1 MYNLLQEIIG
11 TNSFETKKN
20 EALKTFDQIAK
31 EKVKVEEM
39 LEEIKNHIEELNTEK
54 ELYKDYETTEVEATC
69 IEFCIY
75 QKHLTDIQKKLDNFT
90 TQYND
95 LLKDYTTEKNDEI
108 DQATKKTELRN
119 LLDSLKH
126 KDQSI
131 LNKETILIDDLRDL
145 RSKAEKIKIQLAN
158 IETTKASLS
167 QAALGSQE
175 EPEKAQARMDELEG
189 KLKRAI
195 TDLQRREA
203 ELHQARGQL
212 REYTRQLDGL
222 LLNKGASQNFKN
234 VQQKKDYYTQQVQKF
249 EEKVKKSKEQ
259 IRECQQS
266 IDKNRNT
273 MNANKDRLQVLA
285 TEIKKN
291 TTDLDQTTA
300 SISGA
305 NQKKTEIASQMK
317 NLIYTINQDK
327 SDHEELKKN
336 AGKLQRTLQQS
347 LKDNLLYT
355 IETIMDKVKERGIQ
369 GVYGQLIDLIKIK
382 PELNVCC
389 DIVLKNKL
397 FGFVVDSYETAD
409 LLIKINQEI
418 KGSAINIYPMSW
430 IADLRPQN
438 IEYPT
443 GNDVIIVKN
452 HVQAQEGL
460 PIDIRPLIENIFG
473 KTLLVRNYQ
482 TATVIAKKY
491 KLNCV
496 TSEGEL
502 VYAGSYLTKLG
513 FYDVR
518 EESITMYLQYKGIK
532 DNLDQTKVTIGKSEQ
547 EKDNLSNEDLQLTQ
561 RLHQLVMQK
570 NTLTQ
575 NLMGGKAELKY
586 LVNENLILEKIIKDN
601 EGYIKLYEDEI
612 LGFHNK
618 IDIYNQERDNPNLN
632 VEGTLRDDEKT
643 LLDQITGQVNTLK
656 EQIRKGDAELI
667 DLRQSYKEYH
677 EDYEKTKASLQGP
690 QPQVNVETETE
701 IFTKE
706 LKTIENQVYNMNEAI
721 KRTKQSR
728 QEVLEEMDKATD
740 ELKETEA
747 KHKTVLESKLS
758 LEEELAKVNTGKAAY
773 LEAKE
778 VYSRK
783 LVIFLSYIF
792 ILYSPFRIKWIM

>member
-11 TNSFETKKN
+11 TNQFETKKN

-75 QKHLTDIQKKLDNFT
+75 QQHLTDIQKKLDNFT

-95 LLKDYTTEKNDEI
+95 LLKDYTTEKNEEI

-119 LLDSLKH
+119 HLDNLKH

-131 LNKETILIDDLRDL
+131 LNKETILMDDLRDL
-145 RSKAEKIKIQLAN
+145 RSKAEKIKIQMAN
-158 IETTKASLS
+158 IESTKASLS

-234 VQQKKDYYTQQVQKF
+234 IQQKKDYYTQQIQKF

-259 IRECQQS
+259 IRECQQI
-266 IDKNRNT
+266 IDKNRTTLNT
-273 MNANKDRLQVLA
+273 NKDRLQTLA
-285 TEIKKN
+285 TEIKRA
-291 TTDLDQTTA
+291 TADLDQTTA
-300 SISGA
+300 SISAA

-317 NLIYTINQDK
+317 NIIYTINQDK

-430 IADLRPQN
+430 IADLRPQT

-443 GNDVIIVKN
+443 GNDVIVVKN
-452 HVQAQEGL
+452 HVQSQEGL

-473 KTLLVRNYQ
+473 KVLLVRNYQ

-532 DNLDQTKVTIGKSEQ
+532 DNLDQVKVTIAKSEQ

-586 LVNENLILEKIIKDN
+586 LVNENLILEKIIKEN

-632 VEGTLRDDEKT
+632 VEVTLRDDEKT
-643 LLDQITGQVNTLK
+643 LLDQITGQVNALK

-677 EDYEKTKASLQGP
+677 EDYETTKASLQGP

-721 KRTKQSR
+721 RRAKESR
-728 QEVLEEMDKATD
+728 QGVLEEMDRATE

-747 KHKTVLESKLS
+747 KHKTVLESKLA

-783 LVIFLSYIF
+783 LVRFLYDF
-792 ILYSPFRIKWIM
+792 